1 MGRKGLEG
9 IVNVGLR
16 LAEVIEDLV
25 SGWT

>member
-25 SGWT
+25 SG